1 MQFQFSFQSE
11 SANSTGYSGK
21 KPRRNSLNFN
31 SLPVFKFGRNDSSAP
46 KLDAGDPASIEDSH
60 SQEDS
65 ERSGK
70 RLKSTSG
77 LKEPFEPRNKRE
89 ISEIN
94 KADTSFYMNDFE
106 REMNAALGLSPTETY
121 VQQPQHPAV
130 VEPAQPTQPSE
141 PIVESI
147 ETSKQTE
154 DLRPPSREGSA
165 LSTDAAEANMYLT
178 SLPLADISGLEKDLP
193 APPAERMD
201 DSASSDAADPPSRS
215 GAEASHTT
223 IPSIRAISEEDTKPE
238 TPPKDLPL
246 PEAEM
251 KDLPPVPPKDSSSNS
266 DLEEQEHQEPR
277 GKLALPQSNHA
288 PRQPSVSTLGDQGQ
302 ARTRASEEEI
312 DTPPSPIH
320 AAPEDT
326 NDLQPSEETIYGKAI
341 PPTNTSETSMPPVES
356 AFPGFT
362 PHPRPQSSQEI
373 LESKRRSISGLPP
386 SAPGVQSPLRNEVRY
401 SLGTRSSML
410 SFGSFG
416 RQSTGNNSRGTRPN
430 TPGNDLSQQDSFG
443 SPANGDSKM
452 DKLKSFGRRRRASVG
467 NILTGI
473 QGELQGIQEKSQ
485 KKRGFSRISG
495 LFSRQQEPQ
504 QPATASKPEQRRKTL
519 QDPLDV
525 NNFTTPHSWNGH
537 RSSEPKGQ
545 SVTNRTSMEKALP
558 MPPAENGN
566 GTARSSYD
574 NPRASISGPPGNGMG
589 GSRFY
594 SQLMSGEAQPTQHT
608 RSQSQPLVMSHPL
621 SPVAPSESEKS
632 SSASQ
637 DELEKSLEFE
647 SAPLVPS
654 KSPVIEQEVK
664 REDEFAKGQEQS
676 QAQLPPSEPEQSHI
690 HQHEQ
695 DKASQPILAPSL
707 SVQSRKSTGSNHETE
722 FTSESTKVTENNGP
736 KNIVVSGTSTTFAH
750 PHREPEPRNVTEGSE
765 PVELAL
771 TRDDS
776 SEEIVM
782 SPTAYPGQEWTPM
795 HY

>member
-60 SQEDS
+60 SQDDS
-65 ERSGK
+65 ERGGK
-70 RLKSTSG
+70 RLKSHSG
-77 LKEPFEPRNKRE
+77 LKDPFEPRNKRE
-89 ISEIN
+89 ISESN

-106 REMNAALGLSPTETY
+106 REMNAALGLSPTETR
-121 VQQPQHPAV
+121 VQQPQQPAV
-130 VEPAQPTQPSE
+130 VAPAQLSQIIQPTQPTQPSE

-147 ETSKQTE
+147 ETSKQTG
-154 DLRPPSREGSA
+154 DLQPPSREGSVLSADA
-165 LSTDAAEANMYLT
+165 LEANMYLT

-193 APPAERMD
+193 APPAERTD

-246 PEAEM
+246 HEAEM

-266 DLEEQEHQEPR
+266 DLEEQDQEPR

-288 PRQPSVSTLGDQGQ
+288 ARQPSVSTLGDQDKAG
-302 ARTRASEEEI
+302 TRASEEEEI
-312 DTPPSPIH
+312 NTPPSPIH
-320 AAPEDT
+320 AASEDT
-326 NDLQPSEETIYGKAI
+326 NDLQPEDTIYGKAI
-341 PPTNTSETSMPPVES
+341 PPTSTSETSMPPVES

-401 SLGTRSSML
+401 SPGTRSSML

-495 LFSRQQEPQ
+495 FFSRQQETQ
-504 QPATASKPEQRRKTL
+504 QPAAASKPEERRKTL

-525 NNFTTPHSWNGH
+525 NNPSTPHDSWNGQ

-545 SVTNRTSMEKALP
+545 SVNNRASLEKALP
-558 MPPAENGN
+558 VPPAENGN

-574 NPRASISGPPGNGMG
+574 NPRASISGPPAMG

-594 SQLMSGEAQPTQHT
+594 SQLMSGEAQPTTHTHHT

-632 SSASQ
+632 NSDTSAP
-637 DELEKSLEFE
+637 DELEKSPEFE

-654 KSPVIEQEVK
+654 KSPVV
-664 REDEFAKGQEQS
+664 EQS
-676 QAQLPPSEPEQSHI
+676 QTPLPVS
-690 HQHEQ
+690 EQ
-695 DKASQPILAPSL
+695 DKTPQPILAPSL
-707 SVQSRKSTGSNHETE
+707 SIRSRKSTGSNHEIE
-722 FTSESTKVTENNGP
+722 FTSESTKVAENNTP
-736 KNIVVSGTSTTFAH
+736 KNIVVSGTSTTFSH

-782 SPTAYPGQEWTPM
+782 SPTAYPGQEWNPM